1 MSDMNYTQQAKNAV
15 NANPSLKDGA
25 CLMAVQVTG
34 SCGEATLSRAAM
46 LLEGQTIESE
56 LVKGTTLQW
65 FPKEHLRFV
74 NKTLQRI
81 NRMFSTK
88 GVAFGKGLTMV
99 PLSIAD
105 DIQAEID
112 AAKATFE
119 EDVNELVNVFDE
131 AVEKHKDNNPDTATL
146 IERYKMDVEQ
156 FKGRFIFK
164 SIPPMAVQPLFEDD
178 EDELRGTI
186 TQTLFEEVSSE
197 AGKLA
202 KGSFIGKEQCS
213 QKAVSAIRKIKQKLV
228 NLAFLDDGIF
238 KIVMS
243 FDEALDALPKTGPVE
258 GGLFH
263 RLANYLQSISNEETI
278 RGIASGEITET
289 EALEDEVEEDL
300 SQSLT
305 DDEFE
310 SAADELLQQVIEN
323 DPNIVQVSVTEEETS
338 ATTTPAVE
346 SVSVFD
352 DELGFSGF

>member
-1 MSDMNYTQQAKNAV
+1 
-15 NANPSLKDGA
+15 
-25 CLMAVQVTG
+25 
-34 SCGEATLSRAAM
+34 
-46 LLEGQTIESE
+46 

-81 NRMFSTK
+81 NRMFASK
-88 GVAFGKGLTMV
+88 GVSFGKGLTMV
-99 PLSIAD
+99 PLSLAD
-105 DIQAEID
+105 EVQSEID

-119 EDVNELVNVFDE
+119 KDVNELVNVFDE

-178 EDELRGTI
+178 EDALRNNI
-186 TQTLFEEVSSE
+186 TQTLFEEIAGE

-213 QKAVSAIRKIKQKLV
+213 QKAVSAIKKIKHKLV

-238 KIVMS
+238 KIVES
-243 FDEALDALPKTGPVE
+243 FDSALDALPKTGPVE

-263 RLANYLQSISNEETI
+263 RLANYVQSISNEETI
-278 RGIASGEITET
+278 RGIASGEITEV
-289 EALEDEVEEDL
+289 LEDEDVVEEDL
-300 SQSLT
+300 SQSVT

-310 SAADELLQQVIEN
+310 TAADELLQTVIEN
-323 DPNIVQVSVTEEETS
+323 DPNIVQVSITDEETS
-338 ATTTPAVE
+338 TTTPAVE

-352 DELGFSGF
+352 AELGFSGF